1 MEQHR
6 TPLSRNLMELR
17 NRWVHFKIRDVYIPD
32 PAKVLFEMY
41 GDDLLQ
47 GRVVDL
53 SDSGG
58 AEGAFVVVELEGV
71 EQPVI
76 VPVERILGVL

>member
-1 MEQHR
+1 
-6 TPLSRNLMELR
+6 
-17 NRWVHFKIRDVYIPD
+17 VHFKIRDVYIPD
-32 PAKVLFEMY
+32 PAKVLFDVY

-58 AEGAFVVVELEGV
+58 AQGTFVVVELDGIEDRLII
-71 EQPVI
+71 PL
-76 VPVERILGVL
+76 ERILGVL

>member
-1 MEQHR
+1 
-6 TPLSRNLMELR
+6 MELR

-32 PAKVLFEMY
+32 PAKVLFDMY

-58 AEGAFVVVELEGV
+58 AQGTFVVVELDGIEDRLII
-71 EQPVI
+71 PL
-76 VPVERILGVL
+76 ERILGVL

>member
-1 MEQHR
+1 
-6 TPLSRNLMELR
+6 MELR

-32 PAKVLFEMY
+32 PAKVLFELY

-47 GRVVDL
+47 GKVIDL
-53 SDSGG
+53 SDSGSQQ
-58 AEGAFVVVELEGV
+58 GAFAVVELEGL